1 MKKALLV
8 GINNY
13 PGTSSDLRGCLND
26 VADGYSSLTAKSI
39 ENNIRDAEA
48 TLRGFGFTCTKLLDT
63 AATKAGII
71 AAMKSLKTCTRAGDS
86 IVFYYSGHGSQVRD
100 SSGDE
105 ADGFDEVLC
114 PADWPNYVSDDDI
127 RAILATVPAGV
138 NVDVIFDC
146 CHSGTGTREIGQDF
160 TIRSLPPIVGKV
172 SHPGKKTRASV
183 VANLNHCLWAG
194 CAANQYSAEMTIGGK
209 VRGVFSYFLWKEIR
223 AGGTRSAIMA
233 RVCKQVAAL
242 GLNQIPQ
249 LEASQAEMLQAP
261 FM

>member
-1 MKKALLV
+1 MKKAAIIA
-8 GINNY
+8 INNY
-13 PGTSSDLRGCLND
+13 PGTSNDLRGCLND
-26 VADGYSSLTAKSI
+26 AADAL
-39 ENNIRDAEA
+39 A
-48 TLRGFGFTCTKLLDT
+48 TLKAKGFACTTYYDT
-63 AATKAGII
+63 KATKAQILAGMK
-71 AAMKSLKTCTRAGDS
+71 AAFTCARSGDS
-86 IVFYYSGHGSQVRD
+86 VAIVYSAHGSQVRD

-172 SHPGKKTRASV
+172 SHPGHKTKAAV
-183 VANLNHCLWAG
+183 IANLNHCLWAG
-194 CAANQYSAEMTIGGK
+194 CKDGQTSAELSIGGK
-209 VRGVFSYFLWKEIR
+209 VRGAFSYFLWKEIR
-223 AGGTRSAIMA
+223 VGGTRSAIMA
-233 RVCKQVAAL
+233 RVCKQITAI
-242 GLNQIPQ
+242 GLKNQTPQ